1 MSDGKRS
8 SGAARRRRAVAFAAV
23 VLVAGALAGCGTG
36 SPLASGGKLQVVVAE
51 NFWGSIASQLAGD
64 RADVTSI
71 ISNPSTDPH
80 DYEPTAQDARAVAS
94 SRLVI
99 MNGAGYD
106 GWVRKLVDAN
116 PDSGRVVLDVG
127 DLVHVPVGGNPHQ
140 WYSPAS
146 VETFIRA
153 TTARLQRLDPAN
165 RAYYAGRRQR
175 YESVGLRGYKE
186 LIASIRA
193 QYAGTPIGG
202 SESIVAPLAKGLG
215 LTMETPASFLDAIA
229 EGNDPTAADK
239 ATVDEQVAG
248 HAIEV
253 FVYNSQN
260 STPDVKRL
268 LDAARKAAIPVTTVT
283 ETLTPAG
290 ATFQAWQSRQLR
302 QLRDALARARAKA
315 AS

>member
-51 NFWGSIASQLAGD
+51 NFWGSIASQLAG
-64 RADVTSI
+64 
-71 ISNPSTDPH
+71 
-80 DYEPTAQDARAVAS
+80 ARAVAS